1 MILAGDVGGTNARL
15 ALFAHDELRE
25 PARLEVFPSADF
37 ESFEAIVARFLVA
50 DTSQIE
56 AASFGVAGPVRD
68 GRSLPVNLRWALDAE
83 NLAQLLDLS
92 SAGLVNDLEATALGL
107 ATLRGEDVVTL
118 NEARADPT
126 GTVGVIAA
134 GTGLGEA
141 GLIRAQGASAA
152 IATEGGHA
160 GFAPASSD
168 QARLLEFLR
177 EGSDAHV
184 SVESVCSGYGLVN
197 IFGWCLHEA
206 GRGDPDWLARER
218 EGGDPA
224 AAVARVA
231 QAGADDEAR
240 RALGLFIEIYGSEA
254 GNLALRLLATGGIY
268 VAGGI
273 AGKLLVELS
282 DGRFMAA
289 FTNKGSF
296 STLLQTIPVHIVVN
310 HLTALLGA
318 ARHASERRPL
328 PSGNGEQ
335 AV

>member
-160 GFAPASSD
+160 DSPRPPAIRHGCSSSSAKARMLMSASSRS
-168 QARLLEFLR
+168 AR
-177 EGSDAHV
+177 GTAS
-184 SVESVCSGYGLVN
+184 STSS
-197 IFGWCLHEA
+197 GWCLHEA

-310 HLTALLGA
+310 DLTALLGA